1 MSTSKPLIEVTKVQS
16 KEHPLWQLLID
27 QKEQLDGPV
36 RFFKSDQLTQLHFRT
51 LLVAQLDKC
60 IVGITSV
67 HNSSSYH
74 ENAMGVGYISTHKK
88 YQNMGVAT
96 AMVKALF
103 THAKLQG
110 KAIVNS
116 PYELE
121 GQIYL
126 QPVMQREANKHTDVE
141 FVERDYLMG

>member
-1 MSTSKPLIEVTKVQS
+1 MSNDKPTIEVTTIQS
-16 KEHPLWQLLID
+16 TDNPVWQLLVD

-36 RFFKSDQLTQLHFRT
+36 KFFKPEQLQELRFRT
-51 LLVAQLDKC
+51 LLVAQLDRC
-60 IVGITSV
+60 IVGISSV
-67 HNSSSYH
+67 HNSSAYH

-103 THAKLQG
+103 THAQLQG

-126 QPVMQREANKHTDVE
+126 QPVMQRESNKYPAVE